1 MSFWR
6 NKNLNS
12 DEYEKLQ
19 KKIIDLDAK
28 IEKANVDL
36 KILQTNYDNL
46 RGNFNRKLSG
56 IKKEEAELTQKEETQ
71 SINNPVILPW
81 NGSAFN
87 TK

>member
-1 MSFWR
+1 MSFW
-6 NKNLNS
+6 NKKPLNS
-12 DEYEKLQ
+12 EEYEKLQ

-46 RGNFNRKLSG
+46 RGNFNRKLAG
-56 IKKEEAELTQKEETQ
+56 IKKEEAQEFDEGEK
-71 SINNPVILPW
+71 SINNPVILPV
-81 NGSAFN
+81 NGF